1 VKARIIAA
9 FAVVYLV
16 WGSTYLGIRWAVES
30 FPPFVMTASRF
41 LVAGALLYL
50 LARLRGVPAPPRRA
64 WLPATLIGT
73 LLITGGNGLVVW
85 AEQRVPSGLT
95 ALIVAGMPLW
105 VAVFE
110 RVAPG
115 GKPLS
120 LTRVAGLLLGF
131 GGLALLVT
139 GSTPE
144 SAAGCGS
151 ASTPCGAASDV
162 PLFYLLTVPLASISW
177 ALGSVASRRVRLPAN
192 QVLTS
197 AMNMMA
203 GGAVALL
210 IALVT
215 GELRGFSP
223 AQLSA
228 SSVAAWA
235 YLVVFGSMLAFTC
248 FTWLVSV
255 VEPTRVATY
264 AYVNPVVALVLG
276 AWLAGE
282 PVGSRILLATPIILV
297 GLALVL
303 RSKPRAGESGSE
315 SSAGRRA
322 ASRPSNPGQPADTAA

>member
-50 LARLRGVPAPPRRA
+50 LARLRGAPAPPRRA
-64 WLPATLIGT
+64 WLPATVIGT

-105 VAVFE
+105 VALFE

-115 GKPLS
+115 GKPLP
-120 LTRVAGLLLGF
+120 LARVTGLLLGF

-139 GSTPE
+139 GSTLG
-144 SAAGCGS
+144 SAGCGS

-177 ALGSVASRRVRLPAN
+177 ALGSVISRRVRLPTN

-203 GGAVALL
+203 GGAVALM

-215 GELRGFSP
+215 GELWGFSP
-223 AQLSA
+223 AQLSGG
-228 SSVAAWA
+228 SLAAWA

-282 PVGSRILLATPIILV
+282 PVGPRILLATPVILV

-303 RSKPRAGESGSE
+303 RSGRPAGASGGESP
-315 SSAGRRA
+315 AARRA
-322 ASRPSNPGQPADTAA
+322 VSRPANPDQPADTAA

>member
-16 WGSTYLGIRWAVES
+16 WGSTYLGIRWAVVS

-41 LVAGALLYL
+41 LVAGALLYV
-50 LARLRGVPAPPRRA
+50 LARLRGAPAPDRRA
-64 WLPATLIGT
+64 WLPATVIGT

-105 VAVFE
+105 VALFE
-110 RVAPG
+110 RVLPG
-115 GKPLS
+115 GKPLPRA
-120 LTRVAGLLLGF
+120 RVVGLLLGF

-144 SAAGCGS
+144 SGACGS
-151 ASTPCGAASDV
+151 ALTPCGATSGV
-162 PLFYLLTVPLASISW
+162 PLLYLLAVPLASISW
-177 ALGSVASRRVRLPAN
+177 ALGSVISRRVRLPAN
-192 QVLTS
+192 QVVTS

-203 GGAVALL
+203 GGAVALG
-210 IALVT
+210 IALVSS
-215 GELRGFSP
+215 ELRGFSP
-223 AQLSA
+223 GQLSA
-228 SSVAAWA
+228 GSLAAWA

-264 AYVNPVVALVLG
+264 AYVNPVVALLLG

-282 PVGSRILLATPIILV
+282 PLGPRVLLATPVILV

-303 RSKPRAGESGSE
+303 RSRPAAGASE
-315 SSAGRRA
+315 GQSP
-322 ASRPSNPGQPADTAA
+322 ASRRTVRRPSKPEQPADTVA